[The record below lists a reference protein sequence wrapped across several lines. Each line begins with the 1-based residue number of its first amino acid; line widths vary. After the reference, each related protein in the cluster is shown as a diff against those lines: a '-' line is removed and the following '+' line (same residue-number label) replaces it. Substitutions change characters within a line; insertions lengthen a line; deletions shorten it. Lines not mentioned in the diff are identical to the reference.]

1 MSLAIATK
9 SIRDGAGNLLQ
20 RQVGDVSGGG
30 GGPYLALML
39 LANAAGTGALDLEAL
54 NEAIVEAIGD
64 AASVLPTGAA
74 TDAGLAAILAKLSS
88 DPATGAG
95 LTAILN
101 KLSADPAT
109 QTTLASVLAKL
120 NAGLQLVAGT
130 ALIGKVV
137 QQVGGTDVSS
147 TNPLPVGNGQLVR
160 TAVTIASGTSLS
172 PSADF
177 GGGRLVGIEM
187 PTGWTGPAVLTFQAS
202 ADNATFKDV
211 FDPGN
216 LERTIPLNEIVS
228 GRVVP
233 QAYQDW
239 MLARAIKLRSGTAA
253 AAQNQSADRTFTL
266 ITQA

>member
-1 MSLAIATK
+1 MTAAITTK
-9 SIRDGAGNLLQ
+9 QIRDGAGNLMSRQLVDISGSGAGPFVALQ
-20 RQVGDVSGGG
+20 IFG
-30 GGPYLALML
+30 
-39 LANAAGTGALDLEAL
+39 NAAGTDILDFEAL
-54 NEAIVEAIGD
+54 NDALVEAIGD
-64 AASVLPTGAA
+64 AAGVLPTGAA

-101 KLSADPAT
+101 KLTADPAT

-120 NAGLQLVAGT
+120 NAGLQLVAGS
-130 ALIGKVV
+130 ALIGKIV

-160 TAVTIASGTSLS
+160 TPVTIANGTSLS

-187 PTGWTGPAVLTFQAS
+187 PSGWTGPAVLTFQAS

-239 MLARAIKLRSGTAA
+239 MFARAIKLRSGTAA
-253 AAQNQSADRTFTL
+253 SAQNQSADRTFTL
-266 ITQA
+266 ITQV